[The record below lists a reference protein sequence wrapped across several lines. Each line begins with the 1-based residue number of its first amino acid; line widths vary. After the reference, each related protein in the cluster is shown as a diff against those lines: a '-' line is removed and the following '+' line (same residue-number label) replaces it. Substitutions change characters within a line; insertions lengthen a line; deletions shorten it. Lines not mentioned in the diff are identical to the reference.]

1 MVSIVESAI
10 LGVVEGLTEFLPIS
24 STGHLILVG
33 QLWLHQTGDKANAFE
48 VFIQLGAIMAIV
60 VLYYRRF
67 LALFQFQPSADPA
80 KPGFTGAS
88 AWILLAITTIPA
100 SILGLGLHKII
111 NNVLFGPIPVII
123 ALAVGG
129 VILCVIEPI
138 GKRLHAAMPPITDMD
153 SLQNKHALWVG
164 IAQCAALWP
173 GISRSG
179 STIVGGILSGL
190 DRKTA
195 AEYSFIAAVPI
206 MVLATGYELVKFRHL
221 LTHDDLVPFAMG
233 FVVSFIAAILAVKTF
248 IRFVQ
253 VTPLWYFGAY
263 RLVLAALFWVTLH

>member
-1 MVSIVESAI
+1 MVSILESAI

-60 VLYYRRF
+60 VLYYERF
-67 LALFQFQPSADPA
+67 LALFQFKPA
-80 KPGFTGAS
+80 APYKTGFSGLS
-88 AWILLAITTIPA
+88 AWILLAITTFPA
-100 SILGLGLHKII
+100 CILGLGLHKII
-111 NNVLFGPIPVII
+111 NNMLFGPVPVII

-138 GKRLHAAMPPITDMD
+138 GKRLHAAMTPVTDMD
-153 SLQNKHALWVG
+153 GLQNSHALWIG

-179 STIVGGILSGL
+179 STIVGGILTGL

-206 MVLATGYELVKFRHL
+206 MVLATGYELIKFRHL
-221 LTHDDLVPFAMG
+221 LTSADLVPFAVG
-233 FVVSFIAAILAVKTF
+233 FFVSFVAAVLAVKTF

-253 VTPLWYFGAY
+253 VTPLWIFGAY
-263 RLVLAALFWVTLH
+263 RLVLAAICWATLT